1 MESDPQTSI
10 IGIGADGLPVVWE
23 VPAGMDPAVSW
34 ESLLVGA
41 ACYACTSAN
50 AGASGSGTA
59 AAEAAALEHY
69 YMS

>member
-41 ACYACTSAN
+41 ACYACTC
-50 AGASGSGTA
+50 AG
-59 AAEAAALEHY
+59 AEAAALEHY

>member
-10 IGIGADGLPVVWE
+10 IGIGADGLPVVWQ

-41 ACYACTSAN
+41 ACYA
-50 AGASGSGTA
+50 SGKDEA
-59 AAEAAALEHY
+59 EAEAAALEHY

>member
-10 IGIGADGLPVVWE
+10 IGISADGLPVVWK

-41 ACYACTSAN
+41 ACN
-50 AGASGSGTA
+50 AAGKEN
-59 AAEAAALEHY
+59 AEAAALEHY
-69 YMS
+69 YTS

>member
-10 IGIGADGLPVVWE
+10 IGIGADGLPVVWQ

-41 ACYACTSAN
+41 AC
-50 AGASGSGTA
+50 A
-59 AAEAAALEHY
+59 AAGLGPDPEAAALEHY